1 MDPFK
6 IGYLFVNRG
15 CIKGANQSDFQTFQ
29 SIFISYNPI
38 RIPPHEKMKMK
49 TCIKSSLLKALVFAC
64 SLQLAACSFSFA
76 QQTIIQYLSGTDKDH
91 TVNWDFFCTQGRK
104 SGIRTTI
111 PVPSQWE
118 MQGFG
123 TYAYGFD
130 KESADEQGL
139 YSFSFP
145 TGSWKVL
152 LVFEGVMTDA
162 EVSINGQL
170 AGDKHQGAFY
180 RFSYDITHLLKK
192 KGMNRLEVKVSK
204 HSANESV
211 NRAERK
217 GDFWKFGGIF
227 RPVYLQIS
235 PNTNISRVAI
245 DAKGDGTF
253 NLQAYTQNT
262 TSQQRVQVQLQE
274 LNGTAIGAPVI
285 VSATDSLFVTARFP
299 GIKAWNPEQP
309 YLYNA
314 MISLLQGNTV
324 VHTITQRFGF
334 RTVEFRAADGF
345 YVNDVKVVF
354 KGVNRHSAWP
364 ESGRTLSRA
373 VHLLD
378 IGLMK
383 DMNMNAVRMSH
394 YPPDPE
400 FLDLCDSLGLFVID
414 ELTGWQAA
422 YDTVVGK
429 KLVKELV
436 LRDVNHPSI
445 IMWSNGNEG
454 GWNRALDNDYA
465 GYDPQQRFVIHPWEK
480 FRGTDTK
487 HYPDFNYVANS
498 VLYGTD
504 VFFPTEFMHGL
515 FDGGH
520 GAALEDFWNE
530 MGKHPYFA
538 GGFLWSLIDEGIV
551 RTDKNGIIDVAGN
564 KAPDGIV
571 GPHREKEGSF
581 YTIKAL
587 WSPVMVHTKTIP
599 PNFNKQIQ
607 IENGYLYTNLNKVS
621 FEWKLVAF
629 PAPHDKTTDA
639 IIKSKG
645 VVPGPSLAPGEKG
658 WLTLPVSPDSVSD
671 ALYLIAYDSAHK
683 EIAAWSW
690 PLRSPR
696 AVAENT
702 PFVPAAAINV
712 QEDSATLTISQ
723 DGINYY
729 FDKSNGYLQKVF
741 NGKQE
746 ISLGG
751 GPVLATADQVLTGF
765 KHYRKEDA
773 YFIEP
778 VYKGDNKF
786 GVKWTFQPRQLPQLD
801 YSYQIKG
808 AVDYMGITFNYP
820 EHQITGMKWRG
831 QGPYRVWKNRLQ
843 GTQLG
848 IWEKKYNNTITGES
862 WDYPEFKGWHA
873 GLYWVQIQNKEAPF
887 VVYTGS
893 KNIFLQMLQPQRPQA
908 APNDYTHPA
917 FPQGS
922 IGFMHAISA
931 IGTKFQP
938 AEVLGP
944 QSGKNMQLNYTP
956 VSGVLWFDFR

>member
-1 MDPFK
+1 MK
-6 IGYLFVNRG
+6 KWILLFLFAPA
-15 CIKGANQSDFQTFQ
+15 CIT
-29 SIFISYNPI
+29 
-38 RIPPHEKMKMK
+38 
-49 TCIKSSLLKALVFAC
+49 T
-64 SLQLAACSFSFA
+64 FA

-91 TVNWDFFCTQGRK
+91 TVDWDFVCTQGRK

-118 MQGFG
+118 CQGFG
-123 TYAYGFD
+123 TYTYGFD
-130 KESADEQGL
+130 KENADEQGIYG
-139 YSFSFP
+139 YSFPS
-145 TGSWKVL
+145 GNWLNKKVL

-162 EVSINGQL
+162 EVRINGRL

-192 KGMNRLEVKVSK
+192 KGINRLEVKVNK
-204 HSANESV
+204 RSANESV

-235 PNTNISRVAI
+235 PNTHINRVALN
-245 DAKGDGTF
+245 ATADGAF

-262 TSQQRVQVQLQE
+262 IRQQNVQVQLQA
-274 LNGTAIGAPVI
+274 LNGTAIGAPVS
-285 VSATDSLFVTARFP
+285 VPAADSVLVTARFP
-299 GIKAWNPEQP
+299 GIQSWNPEQP
-309 YLYNA
+309 QLYNA
-314 MISLLQGNTV
+314 VISILQGNTV

-334 RTVEFRAADGF
+334 RTVEFRVADGF
-345 YVNDVKVVF
+345 YVNGVKVVF

-364 ESGRTLSRA
+364 ESGRTLSRD

-422 YDTVVGK
+422 YDTLVGK

-465 GYDPQQRFVIHPWEK
+465 LYDPQKRFVIHPWEK
-480 FRGTDTK
+480 FNGTDTK

-498 VLYGTD
+498 VLYSTD

-520 GAALEDFWNE
+520 GAALEDFWKK
-530 MGKHPYFA
+530 MGEHPYFA
-538 GGFLWSLIDEGIV
+538 GGFLWSLADEGIV

-564 KAPDGIV
+564 KGPDGIV

-581 YTIKAL
+581 YTIKKV
-587 WSPVMVHTKTIP
+587 WSPVIVHTKTIP
-599 PNFNKQIQ
+599 AVFNNQIQ
-607 IENGYLYTNLNKVS
+607 VENGYLYTNLNKIT

-629 PAPHDKTTDA
+629 PAAHDTATVA
-639 IIKSKG
+639 IIKNKG
-645 VVPGPSLAPGEKG
+645 VVQGPSLLPGEKG
-658 WLTLPVSPDSVSD
+658 WLTLPVQPDKAAD
-671 ALYLIAYDSAHK
+671 ALSLTAYDSAHN

-690 PLRSPR
+690 PLQTPQVI
-696 AVAENT
+696 AVKGN
-702 PFVPAAAINV
+702 VIPAAAINA
-712 QEDSATLTISQ
+712 QEDGAVLTIQ
-723 DGINYY
+723 QNGITYY
-729 FDKSNGYLQKVF
+729 FDKTSGCLQKVF

-751 GPVLATADQVLTGF
+751 GPLLSTNDQVLTEF
-765 KHYRKEDA
+765 KHYRKDQT
-773 YFIEP
+773 YIVEP
-778 VYKGDNKF
+778 VYKGDNRF
-786 GVKWTFQPRQLPQLD
+786 FVKWTFQPDRLPQLN
-801 YSYQIKG
+801 YSYAIKG
-808 AVDYMGITFNYP
+808 ATDYFGITFNYP
-820 EHQITGMKWRG
+820 EQQITGMKWLG
-831 QGPYRVWKNRLQ
+831 QGPYRVWKNRML

-848 IWEKKYNNTITGES
+848 VWEKKYNNTITGES
-862 WDYPEFKGWHA
+862 WNYPEFKGWHA
-873 GLYWVQIQNKEAPF
+873 GLYWVQVQSKEASF
-887 VVYTGS
+887 VIYTG
-893 KNIFLQMLQPQRPQA
+893 NQNTFLQMGQPQRPQE
-908 APNDYTHPA
+908 APNDHTYPS
-917 FPQGS
+917 FPKS
-922 IGFMHAISA
+922 NIGFMHAISP

-938 AEVLGP
+938 AEVMGP
-944 QSGKNMQLNYTP
+944 QSGKNIQLNYTP
-956 VSGVLWFDFR
+956 LSGVLWFDFK